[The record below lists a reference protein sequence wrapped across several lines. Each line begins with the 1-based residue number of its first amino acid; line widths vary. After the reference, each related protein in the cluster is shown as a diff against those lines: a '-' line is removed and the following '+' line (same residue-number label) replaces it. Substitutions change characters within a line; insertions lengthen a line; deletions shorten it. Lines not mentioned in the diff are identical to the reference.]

1 MTTQEALQQF
11 EAVGIDGMSI
21 EDLDL
26 VFIHWLENP
35 SQYSSDIKEYILF
48 CSFGNYDLIKQEE
61 IVGHKYVTR
70 RHIYKNALTDTYWC
84 LQFEEEMRMQE
95 RWNFQWFEVYP
106 KTKTIVEYHRKQV

>member
-11 EAVGIDGMSI
+11 ETVGIDGMSI

-35 SQYSSDIKEYILF
+35 SQHESDIKEYILF

-70 RHIYKNALTDTYWC
+70 RHIYKNALIDTYWR

-95 RWNFQWFEVYP
+95 RWDFQWFEVYP